1 MPGPDNPA
9 RPTPRM
15 VRLYHRFVEL
25 VGAGEPPDLWV
36 YEPHLW
42 RNPTDRPAPTLKHV
56 MVWPADDE
64 TDVCTFQTLGMSD
77 RLMPGADYAAELHM
91 GVREYLRKPDRER
104 VARFLANVAEYPF
117 DHGRT
122 LDWWHV
128 VSQPGDIP
136 HFPGCRHLLVHPKF
150 ADEGFDE
157 VDDEG
162 GPVRVLYV
170 VPITP
175 HERHLLID
183 HGKDAFLDY
192 AADHEIDLF
201 RDRTD
206 PS

>member
-1 MPGPDNPA
+1 MPDPA

-36 YEPHLW
+36 YEPQLW
-42 RNPTDRPAPTLKHV
+42 QPPGRGGNAPTLKNV

-64 TDVCTFQTLGMSD
+64 TEVCSFQTLGMSD
-77 RLMPGADYAAELHM
+77 RLMPGAPYAAELHM
-91 GVREYLRKPDRER
+91 GIREYLRKEDRER

-128 VSQPGDIP
+128 LSQPGDIP
-136 HFPGCRHLLVHPKF
+136 RFPGCRHLLFHPRF
-150 ADEGFDE
+150 VDAGFDT
-157 VDDEG
+157 VDDEDG
-162 GPVRVLYV
+162 LVKVFYV

-175 HERHLLID
+175 HERHLLVD
-183 HGKDAFLDY
+183 HGRDDFLDY
-192 AADHEIDLF
+192 LAEHEIDLF
-201 RDRTD
+201 QDRTD
-206 PS
+206 PP